1 MEFEVLQEAL
11 VEVMNVAPNE
21 IHMDTTLAGDLGMD
35 SLDAF
40 QIILKIQE
48 TISCKIQCSR
58 IYVCLRYIIGKL
70 ICPDCQRL
78 TQHNITIILRSILF
92 IRICIYPSG
101 NKGASSKH
109 QVIKILHIKFAVP
122 GINHNRTAEFGIH

>member
-40 QIILKIQE
+40 QIILKFQE
-48 TISCKIQCSR
+48 RLSIELDPRKIEKVETVRQA
-58 IYVCLRYIIGKL
+58 VKL
-70 ICPDCQRL
+70 LEQ
-78 TQHNITIILRSILF
+78 TVKANQ
-92 IRICIYPSG
+92 
-101 NKGASSKH
+101 
-109 QVIKILHIKFAVP
+109 
-122 GINHNRTAEFGIH
+122 

>member
-48 TISCKIQCSR
+48 RLSIELDPRKIEKVETVRQAVKLLEQTSKDPVKGLSSR
-58 IYVCLRYIIGKL
+58 RK
-70 ICPDCQRL
+70 
-78 TQHNITIILRSILF
+78 NES
-92 IRICIYPSG
+92 IRI
-101 NKGASSKH
+101 
-109 QVIKILHIKFAVP
+109 
-122 GINHNRTAEFGIH
+122 

>member
-48 TISCKIQCSR
+48 RLSIELGPRKIEKVETVRQA
-58 IYVCLRYIIGKL
+58 VKL
-70 ICPDCQRL
+70 LEQ
-78 TQHNITIILRSILF
+78 TVKANQ
-92 IRICIYPSG
+92 
-101 NKGASSKH
+101 
-109 QVIKILHIKFAVP
+109 
-122 GINHNRTAEFGIH
+122 

>member
-1 MEFEVLQEAL
+1 MEFEVIQEAL

-48 TISCKIQCSR
+48 RLSIELDPRKIEKVETVRQA
-58 IYVCLRYIIGKL
+58 VKL
-70 ICPDCQRL
+70 LEQ
-78 TQHNITIILRSILF
+78 TVKANQ
-92 IRICIYPSG
+92 
-101 NKGASSKH
+101 
-109 QVIKILHIKFAVP
+109 
-122 GINHNRTAEFGIH
+122 

>member
-40 QIILKIQE
+40 EIILKIQE
-48 TISCKIQCSR
+48 RLSIELDPRKIEKVETVRQA
-58 IYVCLRYIIGKL
+58 VKL
-70 ICPDCQRL
+70 LEQ
-78 TQHNITIILRSILF
+78 TVKANQ
-92 IRICIYPSG
+92 
-101 NKGASSKH
+101 
-109 QVIKILHIKFAVP
+109 
-122 GINHNRTAEFGIH
+122 

>member
-48 TISCKIQCSR
+48 RLSIELDPRKIEKVETVRQ
-58 IYVCLRYIIGKL
+58 
-70 ICPDCQRL
+70 
-78 TQHNITIILRSILF
+78 
-92 IRICIYPSG
+92 
-101 NKGASSKH
+101 
-109 QVIKILHIKFAVP
+109 AVKQLEQTVKA
-122 GINHNRTAEFGIH
+122 NQ

>member
-48 TISCKIQCSR
+48 RLSIELDPRKIEKVETVRQA
-58 IYVCLRYIIGKL
+58 VKL
-70 ICPDCQRL
+70 LEQ
-78 TQHNITIILRSILF
+78 
-92 IRICIYPSG
+92 
-101 NKGASSKH
+101 
-109 QVIKILHIKFAVP
+109 
-122 GINHNRTAEFGIH
+122 TAKANQ

>member
-1 MEFEVLQEAL
+1 MELEVLQEAL

-48 TISCKIQCSR
+48 RLSIELDPRKIEKVETVRQA
-58 IYVCLRYIIGKL
+58 VKL
-70 ICPDCQRL
+70 LEQ
-78 TQHNITIILRSILF
+78 TVKANQ
-92 IRICIYPSG
+92 
-101 NKGASSKH
+101 
-109 QVIKILHIKFAVP
+109 
-122 GINHNRTAEFGIH
+122 

>member
-48 TISCKIQCSR
+48 RLSIKVETVRQA
-58 IYVCLRYIIGKL
+58 VKL
-70 ICPDCQRL
+70 LEQ
-78 TQHNITIILRSILF
+78 TVKANQ
-92 IRICIYPSG
+92 
-101 NKGASSKH
+101 
-109 QVIKILHIKFAVP
+109 
-122 GINHNRTAEFGIH
+122 

>member
-21 IHMDTTLAGDLGMD
+21 IHMDTTLAGNLGMD

-48 TISCKIQCSR
+48 RLSIELDPRKIEKVETVRQA
-58 IYVCLRYIIGKL
+58 VKL
-70 ICPDCQRL
+70 LEQ
-78 TQHNITIILRSILF
+78 TVKANQ
-92 IRICIYPSG
+92 
-101 NKGASSKH
+101 
-109 QVIKILHIKFAVP
+109 
-122 GINHNRTAEFGIH
+122 

>member
-48 TISCKIQCSR
+48 RLSIELDPRKIEKVETVRQA
-58 IYVCLRYIIGKL
+58 VKL
-70 ICPDCQRL
+70 LEQTVNANP
-78 TQHNITIILRSILF
+78 
-92 IRICIYPSG
+92 
-101 NKGASSKH
+101 
-109 QVIKILHIKFAVP
+109 
-122 GINHNRTAEFGIH
+122 

>member
-48 TISCKIQCSR
+48 RLSIELDPRKIEKVETVRQT
-58 IYVCLRYIIGKL
+58 VKL
-70 ICPDCQRL
+70 LEQ
-78 TQHNITIILRSILF
+78 TVKANQ
-92 IRICIYPSG
+92 
-101 NKGASSKH
+101 
-109 QVIKILHIKFAVP
+109 
-122 GINHNRTAEFGIH
+122 

>member
-48 TISCKIQCSR
+48 RLSIELDPRKIEKVDTVRQA
-58 IYVCLRYIIGKL
+58 VKL
-70 ICPDCQRL
+70 LEQ
-78 TQHNITIILRSILF
+78 TVKANQ
-92 IRICIYPSG
+92 
-101 NKGASSKH
+101 
-109 QVIKILHIKFAVP
+109 
-122 GINHNRTAEFGIH
+122 

>member
-11 VEVMNVAPNE
+11 VEVMNVAPNA

-48 TISCKIQCSR
+48 RLSIELDPRKIEKVETVRQA
-58 IYVCLRYIIGKL
+58 VKL
-70 ICPDCQRL
+70 LEQ
-78 TQHNITIILRSILF
+78 TVKANQ
-92 IRICIYPSG
+92 
-101 NKGASSKH
+101 
-109 QVIKILHIKFAVP
+109 
-122 GINHNRTAEFGIH
+122 

>member
-1 MEFEVLQEAL
+1 MEFDVLQEAL

-48 TISCKIQCSR
+48 RLSIELDPRKIEKVETVRQA
-58 IYVCLRYIIGKL
+58 VKL
-70 ICPDCQRL
+70 LEQ
-78 TQHNITIILRSILF
+78 TVKANQ
-92 IRICIYPSG
+92 
-101 NKGASSKH
+101 
-109 QVIKILHIKFAVP
+109 
-122 GINHNRTAEFGIH
+122 

>member
-48 TISCKIQCSR
+48 RISIELDPRKIEKVETVRQA
-58 IYVCLRYIIGKL
+58 VKL
-70 ICPDCQRL
+70 LEQ
-78 TQHNITIILRSILF
+78 TVKANQ
-92 IRICIYPSG
+92 
-101 NKGASSKH
+101 
-109 QVIKILHIKFAVP
+109 
-122 GINHNRTAEFGIH
+122 

>member
-21 IHMDTTLAGDLGMD
+21 IRMDTTLAGDLGMD

-48 TISCKIQCSR
+48 RLSIELDPRKIEKVETVRQA
-58 IYVCLRYIIGKL
+58 VKL
-70 ICPDCQRL
+70 LEQ
-78 TQHNITIILRSILF
+78 TVKANQ
-92 IRICIYPSG
+92 
-101 NKGASSKH
+101 
-109 QVIKILHIKFAVP
+109 
-122 GINHNRTAEFGIH
+122 

>member
-48 TISCKIQCSR
+48 RLSIELDPRKIEKVETVGQA
-58 IYVCLRYIIGKL
+58 VKL
-70 ICPDCQRL
+70 LEQ
-78 TQHNITIILRSILF
+78 TVKANQ
-92 IRICIYPSG
+92 
-101 NKGASSKH
+101 
-109 QVIKILHIKFAVP
+109 
-122 GINHNRTAEFGIH
+122 

>member
-1 MEFEVLQEAL
+1 MCEAVEKYAQEAL

-48 TISCKIQCSR
+48 RLSIELDPRKIEKVETVRQA
-58 IYVCLRYIIGKL
+58 VKL
-70 ICPDCQRL
+70 LEQ
-78 TQHNITIILRSILF
+78 TVKANQ
-92 IRICIYPSG
+92 
-101 NKGASSKH
+101 
-109 QVIKILHIKFAVP
+109 
-122 GINHNRTAEFGIH
+122 

>member
-48 TISCKIQCSR
+48 RLSIELDPRKI
-58 IYVCLRYIIGKL
+58 GGN
-70 ICPDCQRL
+70 CQA
-78 TQHNITIILRSILF
+78 
-92 IRICIYPSG
+92 G
-101 NKGASSKH
+101 SK
-109 QVIKILHIKFAVP
+109 A
-122 GINHNRTAEFGIH
+122 A

>member
-21 IHMDTTLAGDLGMD
+21 IHIDTTLAGDLGMD

-48 TISCKIQCSR
+48 RLSIELDPRKIEKVETVRQA
-58 IYVCLRYIIGKL
+58 VKL
-70 ICPDCQRL
+70 LEQ
-78 TQHNITIILRSILF
+78 TVKANQ
-92 IRICIYPSG
+92 
-101 NKGASSKH
+101 
-109 QVIKILHIKFAVP
+109 
-122 GINHNRTAEFGIH
+122 

>member
-48 TISCKIQCSR
+48 RLSIELDPRKIEKAATVSQP
-58 IYVCLRYIIGKL
+58 LKL
-70 ICPDCQRL
+70 LEQ
-78 TQHNITIILRSILF
+78 TVKANQ
-92 IRICIYPSG
+92 
-101 NKGASSKH
+101 
-109 QVIKILHIKFAVP
+109 
-122 GINHNRTAEFGIH
+122 

>member
-48 TISCKIQCSR
+48 RLSIELDPRKIEKVETVSQA
-58 IYVCLRYIIGKL
+58 VKL
-70 ICPDCQRL
+70 LEQ
-78 TQHNITIILRSILF
+78 TVKANQ
-92 IRICIYPSG
+92 
-101 NKGASSKH
+101 
-109 QVIKILHIKFAVP
+109 
-122 GINHNRTAEFGIH
+122 

>member
-21 IHMDTTLAGDLGMD
+21 IHMDTTLAGDRGMD

-48 TISCKIQCSR
+48 RLSIELDPRKIEKVETVRQA
-58 IYVCLRYIIGKL
+58 VKL
-70 ICPDCQRL
+70 LEQ
-78 TQHNITIILRSILF
+78 TVKANQ
-92 IRICIYPSG
+92 
-101 NKGASSKH
+101 
-109 QVIKILHIKFAVP
+109 
-122 GINHNRTAEFGIH
+122 

>member
-48 TISCKIQCSR
+48 RLSIELDPRKIEKVETVRQA
-58 IYVCLRYIIGKL
+58 VKL
-70 ICPDCQRL
+70 LEQIVKANQ
-78 TQHNITIILRSILF
+78 
-92 IRICIYPSG
+92 
-101 NKGASSKH
+101 
-109 QVIKILHIKFAVP
+109 
-122 GINHNRTAEFGIH
+122 

>member
-21 IHMDTTLAGDLGMD
+21 IHMDTALAGDLGMD

-48 TISCKIQCSR
+48 RLSIELDPRKIEKVETVRQA
-58 IYVCLRYIIGKL
+58 VKL
-70 ICPDCQRL
+70 LEQ
-78 TQHNITIILRSILF
+78 TVKANQ
-92 IRICIYPSG
+92 
-101 NKGASSKH
+101 
-109 QVIKILHIKFAVP
+109 
-122 GINHNRTAEFGIH
+122 

>member
-48 TISCKIQCSR
+48 RLSVELDPRKIEKVETVRQA
-58 IYVCLRYIIGKL
+58 VKL
-70 ICPDCQRL
+70 LEQ
-78 TQHNITIILRSILF
+78 TVKANQ
-92 IRICIYPSG
+92 
-101 NKGASSKH
+101 
-109 QVIKILHIKFAVP
+109 
-122 GINHNRTAEFGIH
+122 

>member
-48 TISCKIQCSR
+48 TFYRAGSEKDR
-58 IYVCLRYIIGKL
+58 KGGN
-70 ICPDCQRL
+70 CQA
-78 TQHNITIILRSILF
+78 
-92 IRICIYPSG
+92 G
-101 NKGASSKH
+101 SK
-109 QVIKILHIKFAVP
+109 A
-122 GINHNRTAEFGIH
+122 A

>member
-21 IHMDTTLAGDLGMD
+21 IHMDMTLAGDLGMD

-48 TISCKIQCSR
+48 RLSIELDPRKIEKVETVRQA
-58 IYVCLRYIIGKL
+58 VKL
-70 ICPDCQRL
+70 LEQ
-78 TQHNITIILRSILF
+78 TVKANQ
-92 IRICIYPSG
+92 
-101 NKGASSKH
+101 
-109 QVIKILHIKFAVP
+109 
-122 GINHNRTAEFGIH
+122 

>member
-11 VEVMNVAPNE
+11 VEGMNVAPNE

-48 TISCKIQCSR
+48 RLSIELDPRKIEKVETVRQA
-58 IYVCLRYIIGKL
+58 VKL
-70 ICPDCQRL
+70 LEQ
-78 TQHNITIILRSILF
+78 TVKANQ
-92 IRICIYPSG
+92 
-101 NKGASSKH
+101 
-109 QVIKILHIKFAVP
+109 
-122 GINHNRTAEFGIH
+122 

>member
-48 TISCKIQCSR
+48 RLSIELDPRKIEKVETVRQA
-58 IYVCLRYIIGKL
+58 VKL
-70 ICPDCQRL
+70 LEQTVKA
-78 TQHNITIILRSILF
+78 TQ
-92 IRICIYPSG
+92 
-101 NKGASSKH
+101 
-109 QVIKILHIKFAVP
+109 
-122 GINHNRTAEFGIH
+122 

>member
-48 TISCKIQCSR
+48 RLSIELVPRKIEKVETVRQA
-58 IYVCLRYIIGKL
+58 VKL
-70 ICPDCQRL
+70 LEQ
-78 TQHNITIILRSILF
+78 TVKANQ
-92 IRICIYPSG
+92 
-101 NKGASSKH
+101 
-109 QVIKILHIKFAVP
+109 
-122 GINHNRTAEFGIH
+122 

>member
-40 QIILKIQE
+40 LIILKIQE
-48 TISCKIQCSR
+48 RLSIELDPRKIEKVETVRQA
-58 IYVCLRYIIGKL
+58 VKL
-70 ICPDCQRL
+70 LEQ
-78 TQHNITIILRSILF
+78 TVKANQ
-92 IRICIYPSG
+92 
-101 NKGASSKH
+101 
-109 QVIKILHIKFAVP
+109 
-122 GINHNRTAEFGIH
+122 

>member
-21 IHMDTTLAGDLGMD
+21 IHMDTTLAGELGMD

-48 TISCKIQCSR
+48 RLSIELDPRKIEKVETVRQA
-58 IYVCLRYIIGKL
+58 VKL
-70 ICPDCQRL
+70 LEQ
-78 TQHNITIILRSILF
+78 TVKANQ
-92 IRICIYPSG
+92 
-101 NKGASSKH
+101 
-109 QVIKILHIKFAVP
+109 
-122 GINHNRTAEFGIH
+122 

>member
-48 TISCKIQCSR
+48 RLSIELDPRKIEKVETVRQA
-58 IYVCLRYIIGKL
+58 VKL
-70 ICPDCQRL
+70 LEQ
-78 TQHNITIILRSILF
+78 TVNANQ
-92 IRICIYPSG
+92 
-101 NKGASSKH
+101 
-109 QVIKILHIKFAVP
+109 
-122 GINHNRTAEFGIH
+122 

>member
-48 TISCKIQCSR
+48 RLSIELDPRKIEKVETVKQA
-58 IYVCLRYIIGKL
+58 VKL
-70 ICPDCQRL
+70 LEQ
-78 TQHNITIILRSILF
+78 TVKANQ
-92 IRICIYPSG
+92 
-101 NKGASSKH
+101 
-109 QVIKILHIKFAVP
+109 
-122 GINHNRTAEFGIH
+122 